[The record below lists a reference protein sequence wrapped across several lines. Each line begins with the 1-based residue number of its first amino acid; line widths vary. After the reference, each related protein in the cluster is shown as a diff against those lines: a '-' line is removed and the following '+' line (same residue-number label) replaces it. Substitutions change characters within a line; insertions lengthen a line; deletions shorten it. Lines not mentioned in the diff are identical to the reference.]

1 MGNACGGLC
10 LDRRTLEFDRHT
22 QQLVLLSYSQGFSMI
37 RRFFTFCLVMICV
50 VYAGFL
56 VWQEQDFRKSQ
67 ASPSQGAAPLQ
78 TPSPR
83 ASLDATAI
91 ASVFGLRPEA
101 SLLPSAE
108 PLTLLASFVV
118 ISGLSKALLADAQGA
133 RIYQVGDRLP
143 GGSILRR
150 VETDKAVL
158 WNKGREEVLM
168 LQTSTVRFLNRLDH
182 PSAAPA
188 PATPTRYLRP
198 YTE

>member
-1 MGNACGGLC
+1 
-10 LDRRTLEFDRHT
+10 
-22 QQLVLLSYSQGFSMI
+22 MI
-37 RRFFTFCLVMICV
+37 RRLCTLCLVMICV

-67 ASPSQGAAPLQ
+67 ASPSPDAVPVQ
-78 TPSPR
+78 TPSAR

-91 ASVFGLRPEA
+91 ASVFGLTPGA
-101 SLLPSAE
+101 ALLPSAE

-118 ISGLSKALLADAQGA
+118 IGGLSKALLADAQGA

-150 VETDKAVL
+150 VETNQAVL
-158 WNKGREEVLM
+158 WNQGREEVLM
-168 LQTSTVRFLNRLDH
+168 LQTSTVRFLNRQDQ
-182 PSAAPA
+182 PGAASG

>member
-1 MGNACGGLC
+1 
-10 LDRRTLEFDRHT
+10 
-22 QQLVLLSYSQGFSMI
+22 MI
-37 RRFFTFCLVMICV
+37 RRLCTFCLVMTCV

-67 ASPSQGAAPLQ
+67 ASPTPGPAAVQ
-78 TPSPR
+78 TLSPR

-91 ASVFGLRPEA
+91 TSVFGLRPEA

-118 ISGLSKALLADAQGA
+118 IGGLSKALLADAQGA

-150 VETDKAVL
+150 VETNQAVL

-168 LQTSTVRFLNRLDH
+168 LETSTVRFLNRLDNPGPA
-182 PSAAPA
+182 PS
-188 PATPTRYLRP
+188 PATPTRFLRP